1 MLLRRT
7 TAESLAIACTVVLLV
22 VMASRTYGVV
32 NNLLVDGHPLYG
44 DFIAFWSAAKATLQ
58 GHVAD
63 IHDRVFLAKIQVSA
77 VPNMHVMAP
86 YNSPPILLL
95 LITPLGLL
103 PYNYAAILFL
113 ILTGALFLWVARK
126 LLPDNRAMIFALT
139 LPAFVYHIGTVQE
152 LLLIAG
158 LNGLALYCIDKRPI
172 ASGAIVG
179 LLAIKPHLA
188 VIWPIFLALSGR
200 WRTFMAATGSLA
212 VLFVAAGLIF
222 GWQSYI
228 RFWHNLGPSADLIF
242 GVHVAKQTYASLFGN
257 LRALGLSIPVA
268 GVIHGLSAL
277 AGVIASAI
285 VFRKGDWQA
294 QCAAF
299 CAATL
304 LISPY
309 LYFYDFAL
317 LGVGAACLGV
327 PRNRVEFV
335 AQALAWVS
343 AYTVALGPLAGF
355 PLCPIAAWAVLLVA
369 LRRVLAVKAREETA
383 ALDPALAPQS

>member
-1 MLLRRT
+1 MLLRRS
-7 TAESLAIACTVVLLV
+7 TAESLAIACTFVLLV
-22 VMASRTYGVV
+22 VMASRTYGVI

-63 IHDRVFLAKIQVSA
+63 IHDRVFLAKVQVSA

-103 PYNYAAILFL
+103 PYNWAAITFL
-113 ILTGALFLWVARK
+113 VLTGALYLWTARK
-126 LLPDNRAMIFALT
+126 LLPDNRAMIFACT
-139 LPAFVYHIGTVQE
+139 LPAAVYHIGTVQE

-158 LNGLALYCIDKRPI
+158 LNGLALFWLDKRPRL
-172 ASGAIVG
+172 SGAIVG

-188 VIWPIFLALSGR
+188 VLWPIFLALSGR
-200 WRTFMAATGSLA
+200 WKNFAAATISI
-212 VLFVAAGLIF
+212 VALGVTAGLVF
-222 GWQSYI
+222 GWPSYL
-228 RFWHNLGPSADLIF
+228 RFYQNLGPSADLIF

-257 LRALGLSIPVA
+257 MRAIGLTIPQAWVVHGISAALGLA
-268 GVIHGLSAL
+268 
-277 AGVIASAI
+277 ASAV

-304 LISPY
+304 LMSPY

-317 LGVGAACLGV
+317 LGVGAACLGA
-327 PRNRVEFV
+327 PRNRLEFV
-335 AQALAWVS
+335 AQALAWGS

-355 PLCPIAAWAVLLVA
+355 PLCPISAWAVLLVA
-369 LRRVLAVKAREETA
+369 LRRVLTAKAPSETA
-383 ALDPALAPQS
+383 ALDPVPAPQT